1 MSCPILLMQS
11 IKTGGISMSS
21 EIVELE
27 GQIFE
32 LTKRLAALR
41 AESTGVAVKN
51 YTFETLT
58 GQTTL
63 LDLFGD
69 QDKLLVIHN
78 MGQGCRY
85 CTLWADGLNGFVP
98 HLESA
103 MALVLVSKDTP
114 EIQRSFANSRA
125 WRFHLASHGGGEYI
139 REQTVMEGSDN
150 MPGAVV
156 YERRGDQVFR
166 KNACVFGPGDLYCS
180 IWPLLGMAGMSDGNW
195 TPQFKYWSRPQK
207 MDDGGENLLDE

>member
-1 MSCPILLMQS
+1 MTAEI
-11 IKTGGISMSS
+11 IKI
-21 EIVELE
+21 E

-32 LTKRLAALR
+32 LTKQLAQLR
-41 AESTGVAVKN
+41 AENPGDKIKN
-51 YTFETLT
+51 YSFETLN

-85 CTLWADGLNGFVP
+85 CTLWGDGLNGFVP
-98 HLESA
+98 HIESA
-103 MALVLVSKDTP
+103 MALVLVSKDEP
-114 EIQRSFANSRA
+114 HVQRSFANSRG

-139 REQTVMEGSDN
+139 REQTVMEGDEN

-156 YERRGDQVFR
+156 YERRDGRIYR
-166 KNACVFGPGDLYCS
+166 KNSCIFGPGDLYCS
-180 IWPLLGMAGMSDGNW
+180 VWPLMAMAGMTEANW

-207 MDDGGENLLDE
+207 MDDGGENVVD

>member
-1 MSCPILLMQS
+1 MTAEI
-11 IKTGGISMSS
+11 IKI
-21 EIVELE
+21 E

-32 LTKRLAALR
+32 LTKQLAQLR
-41 AESTGVAVKN
+41 AENPGDEIKS
-51 YTFETLT
+51 YSFETLN
-58 GQTTL
+58 GQITL

-85 CTLWADGLNGFVP
+85 CTLWGDGLNGFVP
-98 HLESA
+98 HIESA
-103 MALVLVSKDTP
+103 MALVLVSKDEP
-114 EIQRSFANSRA
+114 HVQRSFANSRG

-139 REQTVMEGSDN
+139 REQTVMEGAEN

-156 YERRGDQVFR
+156 YERRDGRIYR
-166 KNACVFGPGDLYCS
+166 KNSCIFGPGDLYCS
-180 IWPLLGMAGMSDGNW
+180 VWPLMAMAGMTEANW

-207 MDDGGENLLDE
+207 MDDGGENVVD

>member
-1 MSCPILLMQS
+1 MP
-11 IKTGGISMSS
+11 S

-27 GQIFE
+27 SQIFE
-32 LTKRLAALR
+32 LTNRLAKLR
-41 AESTGVAVKN
+41 AENPGTELKN
-51 YTFETLT
+51 YSFDTLT
-58 GQTTL
+58 GETTL

-69 QDKLLVIHN
+69 QDRLLVIHN

-98 HLESA
+98 HLESVMA
-103 MALVLVSKDTP
+103 MVLVSKDKP
-114 EIQRSFANSRA
+114 EVQRSLANSRA

-150 MPGAVV
+150 MPGAIV
-156 YERRGDQVFR
+156 YERRGEQIFR

-180 IWPLLGMAGMSDGNW
+180 IWPILGMAGLSDGSW

-207 MDDGGENLLDE
+207 MDDGGENLVD

>member
-1 MSCPILLMQS
+1 MSAEI
-11 IKTGGISMSS
+11 IKI
-21 EIVELE
+21 E

-32 LTKRLAALR
+32 LTKQLAQLR
-41 AESTGVAVKN
+41 AENPGDKIKN
-51 YTFETLT
+51 YSFETLN

-85 CTLWADGLNGFVP
+85 CTLWGDGLNGFVP
-98 HLESA
+98 HIESA
-103 MALVLVSKDTP
+103 MALVLVSKDEP
-114 EIQRSFANSRA
+114 HVQRSFANSRG

-139 REQTVMEGSDN
+139 REQTVMEGAEN

-156 YERRGDQVFR
+156 YERRDGRIYR
-166 KNACVFGPGDLYCS
+166 KNSCIFGPGDLYCS
-180 IWPLLGMAGMSDGNW
+180 VWPLMAMAGMTEANW

-207 MDDGGENLLDE
+207 MDDGGENVVD

>member
-1 MSCPILLMQS
+1 MSA
-11 IKTGGISMSS
+11 
-21 EIVELE
+21 EITKIE

-32 LTKRLAALR
+32 LTKQLAKLR
-41 AESTGVAVKN
+41 AENPGDEVKN
-51 YTFETLT
+51 YSFNTLN

-85 CTLWADGLNGFVP
+85 CTLWGDGLNGFVP
-98 HLESA
+98 HIESA
-103 MALVLVSKDTP
+103 MALVLVSKDEP
-114 EIQRSFANSRA
+114 ELQRCFANSRG

-139 REQTVMEGSDN
+139 QEQTVMEGAAN

-156 YERRGDQVFR
+156 YERQGERITR
-166 KNACVFGPGDLYCS
+166 KNSCVFGPNDLYCS
-180 IWPLLGMAGMSDGNW
+180 IWPLLAMGGKTETDW
-195 TPQFKYWSRPQK
+195 TPQFKYWSHPRK
-207 MDDGGENLLDE
+207 MDDGGENLVD